1 MGARVH
7 VCGRLAVEWD
17 GERIED
23 ALPGRQGRLLLAFL
37 TLNRKRP
44 VRRDELVEALWSDGR
59 LEGRA
64 ELALSFP
71 PDVWV
76 DLEAVR
82 AGLAKAREHQAQ
94 AHHAAAWA
102 AARDVAP
109 ILEGGLLPGLEADW
123 LDPYRTEL
131 EELRC
136 DLLETVARAGA
147 HLGEPEL
154 ADAERA
160 ARRAVELS
168 PFRETARA
176 ALIEVL
182 RRRGNAAEALVAYD
196 DFRGLLRDELG
207 SLPGPQ
213 LRALHERLLRSGH
226 SASVAAVP
234 ALPDR
239 LAHATAT
246 AFVGR
251 GVALERLRAAAAKA
265 AAGATEI
272 VFVTGQGG
280 IGKTRLLAELA
291 SKVEHFTVPPQPRSS
306 RTSRHIATT
315 GWSSRSGRARSAR
328 SPTAS
333 ACSSSCSGAPTTRSR
348 AWSGRSTGRALCA
361 RDPTARP
368 SSTPK
373 RSRRPASS
381 AWSRSSV
388 GSTREPA
395 GRRSRPASD
404 GSGRRRSRD
413 NQRLAACLAAV
424 ERFE

>member
-7 VCGRLAVEWD
+7 LCGRLAVEWD

-109 ILEGGLLPGLEADW
+109 ILEGGLLPGSEADW

-182 RRRGNAAEALVAYD
+182 RRRGNTAEALVAYD

-226 SASVAAVP
+226 SASAAAAP

-280 IGKTRLLAELA
+280 IGRHGCWRSWPQGRAFHRPAAAEIEPHLAPYRDDWVA
-291 SKVEHFTVPPQPRSS
+291 
-306 RTSRHIATT
+306 
-315 GWSSRSGRARSAR
+315 SRSGRARSAR

-348 AWSGRSTGRALCA
+348 AWSGRSTGRATMRA
-361 RDPTARP
+361 RPYGVAELHAEALATARELGMVALQ
-368 SSTPK
+368 
-373 RSRRPASS
+373 RRLNA
-381 AWSRSSV
+381 
-388 GSTREPA
+388 
-395 GRRSRPASD
+395 
-404 GSGRRRSRD
+404 
-413 NQRLAACLAAV
+413 
-424 ERFE
+424 